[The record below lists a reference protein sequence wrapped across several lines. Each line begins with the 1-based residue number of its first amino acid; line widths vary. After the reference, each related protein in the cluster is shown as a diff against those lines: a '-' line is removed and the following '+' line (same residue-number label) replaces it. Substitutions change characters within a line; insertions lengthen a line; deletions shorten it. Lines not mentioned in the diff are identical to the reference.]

1 MINIF
6 LRNSIRF
13 IILILIQIFV
23 FDNIRLGG
31 YMTPFIYVLFIIL
44 LPFNIQGWVL
54 LTASFFLGFI
64 IDIFYN
70 TLGIHAAACVFMAFL
85 RPVSLKIFSP
95 RDGYV
100 PGTYPR
106 IYYYGLKWFLKYSIG
121 LVFLHHFVLFF
132 LEVFRLDEFHHII
145 MRVILSKILSILI
158 IVISQYFIF
167 RK

>member
-1 MINIF
+1 MINILF
-6 LRNSIRF
+6 KNVFRF
-13 IILILIQIFV
+13 IFLILIQIFV

-54 LTASFFLGFI
+54 LTSSFLLGFF

-70 TLGIHAAACVFMAFL
+70 TLGMHEAACVFMAFL

-95 RDGYV
+95 RDGYET
-100 PGTYPR
+100 GTYPR
-106 IYYYGLKWFLKYSIG
+106 IYYYGLKWFLKYSLS
-121 LVFLHHFVLFF
+121 LVAIHHFLLFF
-132 LEVFRLDEFHHII
+132 IEVFRLDEFHHILL
-145 MRVILSKILSILI
+145 RVLLSAILSVSIIIL
-158 IVISQYFIF
+158 SQYFIF

>member
-1 MINIF
+1 MMNII
-6 LRNSIRF
+6 LRNVFRF
-13 IILILIQIFV
+13 IFLILIQLFV

-54 LTASFFLGFI
+54 LTSSFLLGFF

-70 TLGIHAAACVFMAFL
+70 TLGMHAAACVFMAFL

-95 RDGYV
+95 RDGYET
-100 PGTYPR
+100 GTYPR
-106 IYYYGLKWFLKYSIG
+106 IYYYGLKWFLKYSLS
-121 LVFLHHFVLFF
+121 LVAIHHFLLFF
-132 LEVFRLDEFHHII
+132 IEVFRLDEFHHILL
-145 MRVILSKILSILI
+145 RVLLSAILSVSIIIL
-158 IVISQYFIF
+158 SQYFIF